1 MEPLFSLAGQSLV
14 APWRKLPRSGGHCG
28 NGQRALSGESQL
40 LLTLLIRVESLCTAP
55 KGSPTPMHA
64 TTSDLHVVE
73 TRPLVPPSLLHRE
86 LAITDIAASTVA
98 QARERIKAILH
109 GHDQRLVVIVGPC
122 SVHDVDA
129 AMEYAQFINAARQ
142 RHQAE
147 LEVVMRVYFEKPRTT
162 VGWKG
167 LINDPHLDGSYDIN
181 TGLRRARRLLL
192 HLAEIG
198 LPAATELLD
207 PVVPQYI
214 ADLVSWTAIGART
227 TESQT
232 HREMASGLSMPIGFK
247 NGTDGSIATAV
258 NALGAASRPH
268 HFLGVNQEGSASIIT
283 TTGNPD
289 GHVVLRGGKQGTNY
303 HSEAIEEAA
312 SQLEKVGL
320 PSRLMVDCS
329 HGNSNKDYRRQSEVA
344 EQVAQQVRGGSQ
356 HVMGVMLESH
366 LVAGNQKIP
375 SDLNQLTYGQSITD
389 ACIDTVTTAASL
401 ETLATAVRQ
410 LMNAPQAIA
419 TG

>member
-1 MEPLFSLAGQSLV
+1 V
-14 APWRKLPRSGGHCG
+14 AP
-28 NGQRALSGESQL
+28 A
-40 LLTLLIRVESLCTAP
+40 
-55 KGSPTPMHA
+55 
-64 TTSDLHVVE
+64 
-73 TRPLVPPSLLHRE
+73 LLHRE
-86 LAITDIAASTVA
+86 LPLGDGAAATVRE
-98 QARERIKAILH
+98 ARERIKAILR
-109 GHDQRLVVIVGPC
+109 GDDQRLLVIVGPC

-129 AMEYAQFINAARQ
+129 AKEYAAAIAEEHQ
-142 RHQAE
+142 RHRDQ

-181 TGLRRARRLLL
+181 TGLKLARGLLL
-192 HLAEIG
+192 HLAELG

-214 ADLVSWTAIGART
+214 ADLISWTAIGART

-258 NALGAASRPH
+258 NAVEAASRPH
-268 HFLGVNQEGSASIIT
+268 HFLGINQEGYASIIT

-289 GHVVLRGGKQGTNY
+289 GHLVLRGGKQGSNY
-303 HSEAIEEAA
+303 HPEAIEQAA
-312 SQLEKVGL
+312 SDLAAAGL

-329 HGNSNKDYRRQSEVA
+329 HGNSNKDYRRQAEVA
-344 EQVAQQVRGGSQ
+344 AQVAQQVAAGSR

-366 LVAGNQKIP
+366 LVAGNQKI
-375 SDLNQLTYGQSITD
+375 SADLSQLTYGQSVTD
-389 ACIDTVTTAASL
+389 ACIDTATTAEVL
-401 ETLATAVRQ
+401 DGLAAAVRSSGA
-410 LMNAPQAIA
+410 APVPA
-419 TG
+419 